1 MGYVKNESEKQA
13 LERIDEM
20 LSDALSLLILLENDI
35 EMQKLDGI
43 YTRILKMMHGN
54 LKGMQKEL
62 SAYMRQEG
70 E

>member
-1 MGYVKNESEKQA
+1 MGYEKNELQKQD
-13 LERIDEM
+13 LEQISEM

-43 YTRILKMMHGN
+43 YMRILKMMHGN
-54 LKGMQKEL
+54 LKGIQKEL